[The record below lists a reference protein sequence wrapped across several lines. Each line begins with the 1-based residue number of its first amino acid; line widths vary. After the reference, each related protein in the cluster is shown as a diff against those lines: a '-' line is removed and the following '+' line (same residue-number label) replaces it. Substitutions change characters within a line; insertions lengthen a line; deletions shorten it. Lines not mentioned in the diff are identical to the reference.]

1 MRDMYE
7 DAGEFTTNML
17 NKFWDINY
25 EDSENYND
33 VLKFLNQAEN
43 FRTFNDGLTEFI
55 KKHGYVEEDGLN
67 EKTYIK
73 KELIFYMINL
83 KNKISLFPRQL

>member
-55 KKHGYVEEDGLN
+55 
-67 EKTYIK
+67 
-73 KELIFYMINL
+73 FYTINL

>member
-25 EDSENYND
+25 EESEN
-33 VLKFLNQAEN
+33 
-43 FRTFNDGLTEFI
+43 
-55 KKHGYVEEDGLN
+55 
-67 EKTYIK
+67 
-73 KELIFYMINL
+73 
-83 KNKISLFPRQL
+83 

>member
-55 KKHGYVEEDGLN
+55 KKQGAQLRYLYRQKRRKVASA
-67 EKTYIK
+67 
-73 KELIFYMINL
+73 FFCL
-83 KNKISLFPRQL
+83 KIPPTVL

>member
-55 KKHGYVEEDGLN
+55 K
-67 EKTYIK
+67 
-73 KELIFYMINL
+73 
-83 KNKISLFPRQL
+83 

>member
-25 EDSENYND
+25 EEITMM
-33 VLKFLNQAEN
+33 F
-43 FRTFNDGLTEFI
+43 
-55 KKHGYVEEDGLN
+55 
-67 EKTYIK
+67 
-73 KELIFYMINL
+73 
-83 KNKISLFPRQL
+83 